1 MSISQIAKSIS
12 ESVTLKLNE
21 KAAILREKG
30 DPVIHLGGGEQIQT
44 RGVPIA
50 FVRSTQVVGGNRHH
64 TLLLEN

>member
-30 DPVIHLGGGEQIQT
+30 DPVIHLGGGEPKSKAPMDALVAAGGT
-44 RGVPIA
+44 
-50 FVRSTQVVGGNRHH
+50 SEHGGN
-64 TLLLEN
+64 